1 MDYNAKNKYQMAKAS
16 FQQSGNQ
23 HKTTT
28 TCLSASFM
36 I

>member
-1 MDYNAKNKYQMAKAS
+1 MEYNAKDKYQMAKTS

-23 HKTTT
+23 QKATT